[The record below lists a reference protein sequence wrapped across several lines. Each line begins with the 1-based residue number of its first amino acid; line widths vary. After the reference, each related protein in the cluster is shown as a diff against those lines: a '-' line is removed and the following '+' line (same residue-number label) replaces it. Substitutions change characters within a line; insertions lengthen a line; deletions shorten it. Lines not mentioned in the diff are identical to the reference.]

1 MMDNDN
7 NKISGP
13 SLGSA
18 GSLFDALRSDHLRG
32 NLFGGLTAALI
43 ALPMALACGVAQGA
57 GPEASMNPTTCA
69 TAV

>member
-18 GSLFDALRSDHLRG
+18 RSLFDEFRSNHLCG
-32 NLFGGLTAALI
+32 DLFGGLSAAII
-43 ALPMALACGVAQGA
+43 ALPMALACGVA
-57 GPEASMNPTTCA
+57 
-69 TAV
+69 

>member
-7 NKISGP
+7 IKISGP

-43 ALPMALACGVAQGA
+43 ALPMALACGVA
-57 GPEASMNPTTCA
+57 
-69 TAV
+69 